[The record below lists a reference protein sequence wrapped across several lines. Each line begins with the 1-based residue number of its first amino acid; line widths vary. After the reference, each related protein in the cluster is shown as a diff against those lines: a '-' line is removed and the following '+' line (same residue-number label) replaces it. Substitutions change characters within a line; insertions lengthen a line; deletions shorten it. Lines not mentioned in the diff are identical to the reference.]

1 MTKSEFCNR
10 DVEFCVP
17 PLEMSL
23 EYRSVRG
30 KGKTGSVTFCLGPE
44 TFGLW
49 EAEFY
54 RQYYNSSIRQYE
66 LTSVTY
72 PMNIYFQPKKQNI
85 VSDLLFYNETP
96 SHTPPQVWDASDWI
110 PTNLEMQM
118 TELLANAEARDFQKE
133 EYVVIIFLSA
143 LVLLILFGLLYV
155 VDKTGTFSK
164 KLIMKMPVSSNHT
177 RESNNTEVENPYRE
191 VSKQNYDIFLSV
203 CETDEGRISKDI
215 ANITKALKKRV
226 FFPARDVPPNAPELS
241 FTDAALENSKR
252 FIIFVSEHYL
262 QENRLFEAET
272 IVNCVRLRGQNFPK
286 TVLVVKLDY
295 SELPGWLTQGTVVD
309 WTFFGPTNHNAL
321 NLTSWIIDGRTFS
334 QAELWFLALIQPL
347 VR

>member
-1 MTKSEFCNR
+1 
-10 DVEFCVP
+10 
-17 PLEMSL
+17 
-23 EYRSVRG
+23 
-30 KGKTGSVTFCLGPE
+30 
-44 TFGLW
+44 
-49 EAEFY
+49 
-54 RQYYNSSIRQYE
+54 
-66 LTSVTY
+66 
-72 PMNIYFQPKKQNI
+72 
-85 VSDLLFYNETP
+85 
-96 SHTPPQVWDASDWI
+96 
-110 PTNLEMQM
+110 M

-133 EYVVIIFLSA
+133 ENVFIISLAA

-252 FIIFVSEHYL
+252 FIIFFS
-262 QENRLFEAET
+262 ENRLFEAET

-295 SELPGWLTQGTVVD
+295 RELPGWLTHGTVVD
-309 WTFFGPTNHNAL
+309 WTFFGPTNLNAL
-321 NLTSWIIDGRTFS
+321 NLTSWIIDGHTFS
-334 QAELWFLALIQPL
+334 QAELWFLALIQCL
-347 VR
+347 VQ